1 MRLELLRPTPEGRI
15 LFALAEGPMTYS
27 ELREFTGLSNRWLSM
42 KLRELV
48 EAGVVGR
55 RGRKYV
61 LARPEVLEED
71 PAALGYLRRMS
82 SPRAIAFLVARGLS
96 RDERVLAVILFG
108 SAARGSW
115 REESDLDLL
124 VVTSEGELYDEVY
137 ELSFRYLVP
146 VEAVFLT
153 LDEFLL
159 HAGLMSSL
167 VMGVLEGYEVLFDRV
182 GLSGVLEALRRRA
195 LEEFEYD
202 REAGAWIRRRGP
214 TTRPR

>member
-1 MRLELLRPTPEGRI
+1 MDLLKAPEGRI
-15 LFALAEGPMTYS
+15 VFALAEGPKTYS
-27 ELREFTGLSNRWLSM
+27 ELRASTGLSDRRLSK
-42 KLRELV
+42 KLRELE

-55 RGRKYV
+55 RGREYF
-61 LARPEVLEED
+61 LARPDVLEGD
-71 PAALGYLRRMS
+71 PVALEYLRRSS
-82 SPRAIAFLVARGLS
+82 SPRALAALAAGALS

-115 REESDLDLL
+115 GEGSDLDLL